1 MVGRISDLWRR
12 LKRERPAI
20 KQVAHLLSRTGI
32 HPNVVTLTGF
42 LLSLIPPLFYASGR
56 PVLGAVLLLFTSV
69 FDSIDGT
76 LARMSGRETR
86 FGAFLDS
93 SLDRF
98 SEFAL
103 FLGIAYYFRGEPLN
117 LFLTLIAMFGS
128 FMVSY
133 TRARAEGLD
142 EAVARGEDSRM
153 KVGPMD
159 RTLRILYIFFMSFL
173 WKYYPLLI
181 SIYIVLVYVTVLRR
195 MYGFFKVDSGKA
207 G

>member
-1 MVGRISDLWRR
+1 MGVKMVNLWRR
-12 LKRERPAI
+12 LKKERPVIRQIA
-20 KQVAHLLSRTGI
+20 ALLSRTGV
-32 HPNVVTLTGF
+32 HPNAITILGF
-42 LLSLIPPLFYASGR
+42 LLSLIPPVFYAVGK
-56 PVLGAVLLLFTSV
+56 PIIGAVLLILTNV

-76 LARMSGRETR
+76 LARMSGKETR

-103 FLGIAYYFRGEPLN
+103 FLGIAYYFRNEPLN

-142 EAVARGEDSRM
+142 EAIAKGRDPRM

-159 RTLRILYIFFMSFL
+159 RTFRILYIFFMSFL
-173 WKYYPLLI
+173 WKYYTVMI
-181 SIYIVLVYVTVLRR
+181 SIYIGLVYLTVLRR

>member
-1 MVGRISDLWRR
+1 MVNLWRR
-12 LKRERPAI
+12 LRKERPVIRQIAS
-20 KQVAHLLSRTGI
+20 LLSRTGV
-32 HPNVVTLTGF
+32 HPNVITILGF
-42 LLSLIPPLFYASGR
+42 LLSLIPPVFYAIGK
-56 PVLGAVLLLFTSV
+56 PIIGAVLLILTNI

-76 LARMSGRETR
+76 LARMSKKETR

-103 FLGIAYYFRGEPLN
+103 FLGIAYYFRNEPLN

-142 EAVARGEDSRM
+142 EAIAKGDDDRM

-159 RTLRILYIFFMSFL
+159 RTFRILYIFVMSFL
-173 WKYYPLLI
+173 WKYYTLMI
-181 SIYIVLVYVTVLRR
+181 SIYIGLVYLTVLRR